1 MKVKELISKL
11 NCSSTL
17 PIRMKRDIYDPG
29 TILCWKYQNVIY
41 GGNCTV
47 SSVTIT
53 NEEMIIYYQPPK
65 NNR

>member
-11 NCSSTL
+11 NCSSNL
-17 PIRMKRDIYDPG
+17 PIIMKRDIYDPG
-29 TILCWKYQNVIY
+29 TILSWKNEEVIF

-53 NEEMIIYYQPPK
+53 NAGMIIYYQPK
-65 NNR
+65 NK

>member
-1 MKVKELISKL
+1 MKVKELIAKL
-11 NCSSTL
+11 NCCSTL
-17 PIRMKRDIYDPG
+17 PIRMKRDISDSG
-29 TILCWKYQNVIY
+29 TLLAWKYQDVLC

-65 NNR
+65 NN